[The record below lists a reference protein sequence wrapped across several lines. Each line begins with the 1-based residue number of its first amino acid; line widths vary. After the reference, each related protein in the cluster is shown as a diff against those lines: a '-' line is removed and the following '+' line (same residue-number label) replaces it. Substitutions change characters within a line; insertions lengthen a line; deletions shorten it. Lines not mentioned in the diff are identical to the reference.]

1 MAAVAAFTELC
12 CVWNA
17 LSFSFLLSTCVCSP
31 TERPDA
37 LYSDVYC
44 KKQVVMPF
52 ASKKMSVIT
61 FPCDTEEP

>member
-17 LSFSFLLSTCVCSP
+17 LSFSFLLSTCVYSP
-31 TERPDA
+31 TERLDA

-61 FPCDTEEP
+61 FPCDREEP